1 VDNLE
6 QEDMRNLV
14 QNLESSL
21 LSVNEQ
27 GNIMPKTPKAALVAV
42 QAYLLTTQPAPGEEG
57 MTTKARD
64 IGTPE
69 VYLGKAHTASLY
81 RTQMDARDL
90 ATYKLGPG
98 EGGQGPIEI

>member
-1 VDNLE
+1 VDNLKHN
-6 QEDMRNLV
+6 DRRNLV
-14 QNLESSL
+14 RNLDSSF
-21 LSVNEQ
+21 LSVDER
-27 GNIMPKTPKAALVAV
+27 GNIMPKTPEAALIVA

-57 MTTKARD
+57 MTTEARD

-81 RTQMDARDL
+81 RAQMDARDL